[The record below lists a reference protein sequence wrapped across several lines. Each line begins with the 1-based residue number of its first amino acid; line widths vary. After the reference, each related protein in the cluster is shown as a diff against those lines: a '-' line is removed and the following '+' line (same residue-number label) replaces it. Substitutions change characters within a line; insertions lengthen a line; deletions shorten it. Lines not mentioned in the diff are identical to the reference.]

1 VEAREPKRFREIV
14 AFYHQWLAELHGRS
28 NASLLWQLCSKRI
41 LYTAMQLFFVSA
53 ALLFSKPLLGLLVK
67 LLGRDPQASGG
78 LAFLFWIALGIV
90 LLAPIIAIWRNTE
103 ALVMIIADGAT
114 RHSSKSELLR
124 PPLQAALK
132 AVGGIVLLA
141 WFLLMIP
148 FGLWIFWAFC
158 LVAGVVLFFAPV
170 FWRRL
175 VSLHSRLE
183 LDFREKMR
191 AASVVS
197 STSGLPVSV
206 LERPQEWDLQIDEVT
221 LPFRTEHAGRC
232 IADLG
237 IRQRLGCSIM
247 AIDRQGTLLTNPTA
261 TEKLFANDKL
271 LLLGTAEQLAAAEQ
285 FLRGSGSSAG
295 LNEFDD
301 ITMETLEVAEQNP
314 DLGKSLAELDLVGR
328 FGVQICGIQRGSQRI
343 LVPSSAEQLLAGD
356 KLLLLGTHEKI
367 QNFRTHLHAPL
378 PGLPPAGPLL
388 P

>member
-1 VEAREPKRFREIV
+1 
-14 AFYHQWLAELHGRS
+14 
-28 NASLLWQLCSKRI
+28 
-41 LYTAMQLFFVSA
+41 
-53 ALLFSKPLLGLLVK
+53 
-67 LLGRDPQASGG
+67 
-78 LAFLFWIALGIV
+78 
-90 LLAPIIAIWRNTE
+90 
-103 ALVMIIADGAT
+103 
-114 RHSSKSELLR
+114 
-124 PPLQAALK
+124 
-132 AVGGIVLLA
+132 
-141 WFLLMIP
+141 
-148 FGLWIFWAFC
+148 
-158 LVAGVVLFFAPV
+158 
-170 FWRRL
+170 
-175 VSLHSRLE
+175 
-183 LDFREKMR
+183 
-191 AASVVS
+191 
-197 STSGLPVSV
+197 
-206 LERPQEWDLQIDEVT
+206 
-221 LPFRTEHAGRC
+221 
-232 IADLG
+232 
-237 IRQRLGCSIM
+237 M